1 MKTSRTALAVAL
13 GTAMVP
19 ASVMANDDIT
29 VSVTVPVEVQY
40 ENTYKTTD
48 NSGGSDLFTTIEPE
62 IVVGL
67 PHGFSL
73 QAGLTLEPLR
83 DRNPRED
90 RAFKSHGAYI
100 GTLQLV
106 WEHDAVMLHAGK
118 FTPTFAFSEG
128 RGLYGDTFQGDYELT
143 ERLGFGGAVTVP
155 VENVA
160 DVTVAASLFTRDR
173 TSLSDAAITSRERLQ
188 YSDGTPGNTKGL
200 NNGTI
205 AVDIV
210 PAAVPDLLVRAS
222 YMRQGKGQGDT
233 ADQSAWGLGATYGIE
248 VAEDVVVSPMIDWV
262 RGSDADGF
270 TDATSTPGATTNHL
284 TAGVAVAV
292 GPWFGT
298 LAHGVRT
305 YKDPVTPTQRD
316 RFTQVSAGYEFDF
329 GLGLEA
335 GWMRLHEGGDKYST
349 VGLLAAYT
357 LEF

>member
-1 MKTSRTALAVAL
+1 MNTSRVAVMAAL
-13 GTAMVP
+13 GVIAVP
-19 ASVMANDDIT
+19 VSATANDDIT
-29 VSVTVPVEVQY
+29 VNVTVPVEVQY
-40 ENTYKTTD
+40 QNVYKTTD
-48 NSGGSDLFTTIEPE
+48 NTGGSDLFTTIEPE
-62 IVVGL
+62 IFVGL

-83 DRNPRED
+83 DRDPREH

-118 FTPTFAFSEG
+118 FTPVFAFTEG
-128 RGLYGDTFQGDYELT
+128 RGLYGDTFMGDYELT
-143 ERLGFGGAVTVP
+143 ERLGFGGAVAVP
-155 VENVA
+155 VGNIA

-173 TSLSDAAITSRERLQ
+173 SVLGESVITSRDRLK

-200 NNGTI
+200 ENGTI
-205 AVDIV
+205 AVDVV

-222 YMRQGKGQGDT
+222 YMHQGKGQGDA
-233 ADQSAWGLGATYGIE
+233 ADQSAWGLGATYGVE

-262 RGSDADGF
+262 RNSDAVGF
-270 TDATSTPGATTNHL
+270 TDATSTPGARGDNI

-298 LAHGVRT
+298 LAHGWRT
-305 YKDPVTPTQRD
+305 IKDPAAATVRD

-335 GWMRLHEGGDKYST
+335 GWMRLHEAGEKYST